1 MSNSMTMRSAAEA
14 LDAQDP
20 LAKYRQQF
28 LINDSSLCYL
38 DGNSLGRIPRE
49 TITVVEN
56 YLRHEWGTNLVSGW
70 SQWIDEAQTVGDLIG
85 RSALGATAGQTLCVD
100 TTSVNFY
107 QLCCAAIDARP
118 GRNIVIS
125 DTANFPTDRYILE
138 GICKQRGLKLV
149 LIDDDHDEEFVST
162 EMLAAVLSEN
172 VALVTLSVIQYRS
185 GSLHDVAKLTKLA
198 RDAGALFVW
207 DASHGVGV
215 VPLQFDRDRI
225 DLAVGCTY
233 KYCNSGP
240 GSPAWLFVSRA
251 IQNQL
256 GVPIQGWFA
265 QHDQFEMGQGFER
278 ASGMRG
284 FQIASPSIVGLR
296 CVSTAFSMIEQA
308 GLSAIADKAAH
319 GTELMIALHDAWL
332 APLGFSLV
340 TSRDAKN
347 RGGHITLRHPQAKKI
362 SEAMRIFGNVF
373 GDFRRPDC
381 LRLAISPLATSY
393 VEVWD
398 GFSRIRNIVATKKY
412 DEISESTNRVT

>member
-125 DTANFPTDRYILE
+125 DTANFPTDRYVLE

-381 LRLAISPLATSY
+381 LRLAISPLATSFA
-393 VEVWD
+393 EVWD

-412 DEISESTNRVT
+412 DEIPESTNRVT

>member
-28 LINDSSLCYL
+28 LINDPSLCYL

-125 DTANFPTDRYILE
+125 DTANFPTDRYVLE

-215 VPLQFDRDRI
+215 VPLQFDRDGV

-233 KYCNSGP
+233 KYGNSGP

-265 QHDQFEMGQGFER
+265 QEDQFEMGQGFER

-308 GLSAIADKAAH
+308 GLSAIADKAVH

-393 VEVWD
+393 AEVWD

>member
-1 MSNSMTMRSAAEA
+1 MSNSMTMRSEAEA

-28 LINDSSLCYL
+28 LINDPSLCYL

-49 TITVVEN
+49 TITVVDN
-56 YLRHEWGTNLVSGW
+56 YLRHEWGTKLVSGW

-125 DTANFPTDRYILE
+125 DTANFPTDRYVLE

-215 VPLQFDRDRI
+215 VPLQFDRDGV

-233 KYCNSGP
+233 KYGNSGP
-240 GSPAWLFVSRA
+240 GSPAWLYVSRA

-265 QHDQFEMGQGFER
+265 QEDQFEMGQGFER

-308 GLSAIADKAAH
+308 GLSAIAHKAAH
-319 GTELMIALHDAWL
+319 GTELMVALHDAWL

-340 TSRDAKN
+340 TSRDAKH

-362 SEAMRIFGNVF
+362 SEAMRIFGNVI

-393 VEVWD
+393 AEVWD
-398 GFSRIRNIVATKKY
+398 GFSRIRNIVTTKKY
-412 DEISESTNRVT
+412 DEICESTNRVT

>member
-28 LINDSSLCYL
+28 LINDPSLSYL

-49 TITVVEN
+49 TITVVDN
-56 YLRHEWGTNLVSGW
+56 YLRHEWGTKLVSGW
-70 SQWIDEAQTVGDLIG
+70 SQWIDEAQKVGDLIG
-85 RSALGATAGQTLCVD
+85 RSALGATVGQTLCVD
-100 TTSVNFY
+100 STSVNFY

-125 DTANFPTDRYILE
+125 DTANFPTDRYVLE

-215 VPLQFDRDRI
+215 VPLQFDRDGV

-233 KYCNSGP
+233 KYGNSGP
-240 GSPAWLFVSRA
+240 GSPAWLYVSRA

-265 QHDQFEMGQGFER
+265 QEDQFEMGQGFER

-296 CVSTAFSMIEQA
+296 CVRTAFSMIEQA
-308 GLSAIADKAAH
+308 GLSAIAHKAAQ
-319 GTELMIALHDAWL
+319 GTELMVALHDAWL

-340 TSRDAKN
+340 TSRDAKH

-362 SEAMRIFGNVF
+362 SEAMRIFGNVI

-393 VEVWD
+393 AEVWD
-398 GFSRIRNIVATKKY
+398 GFSRIRNIVTTKKY
-412 DEISESTNRVT
+412 DEICESTNRVT

>member
-1 MSNSMTMRSAAEA
+1 MTMRSTAEA

-28 LINDSSLCYL
+28 LINDPSLCYL

-56 YLRHEWGTNLVSGW
+56 YLRHEWGTKLVSGW
-70 SQWIDEAQTVGDLIG
+70 AQWIDEAQTVGDLIG

-107 QLCCAAIDARP
+107 QLCCAAVDARP

-125 DTANFPTDRYILE
+125 DTANFPTDRYVLE

-149 LIDDDHDEEFVST
+149 LIDDDHGEEFVST

-215 VPLQFDRDRI
+215 VPLQFDRDGV

-233 KYCNSGP
+233 KYGNSGP
-240 GSPAWLFVSRA
+240 GSPAWLYVSRA
-251 IQNQL
+251 IQNKL

-265 QHDQFEMGQGFER
+265 QEDQFEMGQGFER
-278 ASGMRG
+278 APGMRG
-284 FQIASPSIVGLR
+284 YQVASPSIVGLR

-308 GLSAIADKAAH
+308 GLPAIARKAAH

-340 TSRDAKN
+340 TSRDAKH
-347 RGGHITLRHPQAKKI
+347 RGGHITLRHPQARKI
-362 SEAMRIFGNVF
+362 SEAMRIFGNVI

-381 LRLAISPLATSY
+381 LRLAISPLPTSY
-393 VEVWD
+393 AEVWD
-398 GFSRIRNIVATKKY
+398 GFSRIRDLVATRKH
-412 DEISESTNRVT
+412 DEIRESTNRVT

>member
-28 LINDSSLCYL
+28 LINDPSLCYL

-49 TITVVEN
+49 TIAVVEN

-125 DTANFPTDRYILE
+125 DTANFPTDRYVLE

-308 GLSAIADKAAH
+308 GLSAIAHKAAH

-393 VEVWD
+393 AEVWD

>member
-14 LDAQDP
+14 LDAQDQ

-28 LINDSSLCYL
+28 LINDPSLCYL

-125 DTANFPTDRYILE
+125 DTANFPTDRYVLE

-215 VPLQFDRDRI
+215 VPLQFDRDGV

-233 KYCNSGP
+233 KYGNSGP

-265 QHDQFEMGQGFER
+265 QEDQFEMGQGFER

-362 SEAMRIFGNVF
+362 SEAMRIFGNVI

-393 VEVWD
+393 AEVWD
-398 GFSRIRNIVATKKY
+398 GFSRIRNIVAIKKY

>member
-49 TITVVEN
+49 TIAVVEN

-125 DTANFPTDRYILE
+125 DTANFPTDRYVLE

-308 GLSAIADKAAH
+308 GLSAIAHKAAH

-393 VEVWD
+393 AEVWD

>member
-28 LINDSSLCYL
+28 LINDPSLCYL

-125 DTANFPTDRYILE
+125 DTANFPTDRYVLE

-215 VPLQFDRDRI
+215 VPLQFDCDRI

-233 KYCNSGP
+233 KYGNSGP

-265 QHDQFEMGQGFER
+265 QEDQFEMGQGFER

-308 GLSAIADKAAH
+308 GLSAIADKAVH

-393 VEVWD
+393 AEVWD